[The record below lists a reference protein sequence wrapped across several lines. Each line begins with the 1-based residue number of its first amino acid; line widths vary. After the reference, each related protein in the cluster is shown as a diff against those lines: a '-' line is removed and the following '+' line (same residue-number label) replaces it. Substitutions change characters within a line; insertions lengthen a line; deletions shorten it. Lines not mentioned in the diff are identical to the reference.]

1 MGYIEEE
8 QKNAEYERA
17 RKRAMYLLGSHDYSV
32 RALREKLLKNYT
44 PETAE
49 RVIEDMTRYGFLDDE
64 NYGRKLAA
72 SLIKG
77 KKYGVYRAKT
87 EMKRKG
93 VPQSIIEDTLSEYE
107 ADDYLEQLKTVIR
120 KKYLDKIYDT
130 DGRRKTVNALVR
142 RGYGFSEIK
151 KAVLEVLEEEA
162 EEEDEDEEEDG
173 DDFYE
178 DDDIEYD
185 DINEEEE

>member
-32 RALREKLLKNYT
+32 AGLREKLLNNYT
-44 PETAE
+44 SETAE
-49 RVIEDMTRYGFLDDE
+49 RVIEDMLRYGFLDDE
-64 NYGRKLAA
+64 SYGKKLAA

-77 KKYGVYRAKT
+77 KKYGVYRTKT

-93 VPQSIIEDTLSEYE
+93 VPQNIIDDTLSEYE
-107 ADDYLEQLKTVIR
+107 TDDYLEQLKTVIR

-130 DGRRKTVNALVR
+130 DGRRKTVAALVR

-151 KAVLEVLEEEA
+151 KAVLEVLEEE
-162 EEEDEDEEEDG
+162 EEED
-173 DDFYE
+173 
-178 DDDIEYD
+178 DIRG
-185 DINEEEE
+185 

>member
-17 RKRAMYLLGSHDYSV
+17 RKRAMYLLGSHDYSDK
-32 RALREKLLKNYT
+32 ALREKVGKNYT

-49 RVIEDMTRYGFLDDE
+49 RVVEDMTRYGFLDDE

-77 KKYGVYRAKT
+77 KKYGVYRTKT

-142 RGYGFSEIK
+142 RGYGFTEIK

-162 EEEDEDEEEDG
+162 EEEEEDEDDYYEDDDDINEDEEE
-173 DDFYE
+173 
-178 DDDIEYD
+178 
-185 DINEEEE
+185 EEEE

>member
-8 QKNAEYERA
+8 QKEAEYERA

-32 RALREKLLKNYT
+32 KAMREKLLKNYT

-49 RVIEDMTRYGFLDDE
+49 RVLEDMTRYGFLDDE

-87 EMKRKG
+87 EMRRKG
-93 VPQSIIEDTLSEYE
+93 VPQSIVEDVLSEYE
-107 ADDYLEQLKTVIR
+107 ADDYSEQLKTLIR
-120 KKYLDKIYDT
+120 KKYLDKICDR

-142 RGYGFSEIK
+142 RGFGFSEIK

-162 EEEDEDEEEDG
+162 EDEDEDDAEDTR
-173 DDFYE
+173 D
-178 DDDIEYD
+178 
-185 DINEEEE
+185 

>member
-8 QKNAEYERA
+8 QKEAEYERA

-32 RALREKLLKNYT
+32 KAMREKLLKNYT

-72 SLIKG
+72 SLIRG

-87 EMKRKG
+87 EMRRKG
-93 VPQSIIEDTLSEYE
+93 VPQSITDDVLSEYE

-142 RGYGFSEIK
+142 RGFGFTEIK
-151 KAVLEVLEEEA
+151 KAVLEVLEEEEA
-162 EEEDEDEEEDG
+162 EEENEEDK
-173 DDFYE
+173 E
-178 DDDIEYD
+178 
-185 DINEEEE
+185 

>member
-32 RALREKLLKNYT
+32 KALREKMLKNYT

-77 KKYGVYRAKT
+77 KKYGVYRTKT

-142 RGYGFSEIK
+142 RGYGFTEIK

-162 EEEDEDEEEDG
+162 EEEEEDEDDYYEDDDDINEDEEE
-173 DDFYE
+173 
-178 DDDIEYD
+178 
-185 DINEEEE
+185 EEEE

>member
-8 QKNAEYERA
+8 QKEAEYERA

-32 RALREKLLKNYT
+32 KAMREKLLKNYT
-44 PETAE
+44 PETSE
-49 RVIEDMTRYGFLDDE
+49 RVIDDMTRYGFLDDE
-64 NYGRKLAA
+64 NYGKKLAA

-77 KKYGVYRAKT
+77 KKYGLYRAKT

-93 VPQSIIEDTLSEYE
+93 VPQSIIEDALGEYE
-107 ADDYLEQLKTVIR
+107 ADDYLEQLKTMIR

-142 RGYGFSEIK
+142 RGFGFTEIK
-151 KAVLEVLEEEA
+151 KAVLEVLKEEA
-162 EEEDEDEEEDG
+162 EDEDEEE
-173 DDFYE
+173 E
-178 DDDIEYD
+178 EYD
-185 DINEEEE
+185 TRD